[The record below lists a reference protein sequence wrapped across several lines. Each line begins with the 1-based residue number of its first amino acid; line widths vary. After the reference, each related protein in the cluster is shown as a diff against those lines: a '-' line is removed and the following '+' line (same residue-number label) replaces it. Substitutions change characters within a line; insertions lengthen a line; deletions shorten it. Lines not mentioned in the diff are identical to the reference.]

1 MGSGNGLALA
11 AKIPTNTVKAIDLIF
26 TGKASYIDSFFIN
39 STFSCMLCGLGFDA
53 QVAHDFAAKG
63 KRGLYNYTKQT
74 INNFFSAKPYSF
86 DIVNKGKSF
95 NTAAYFI
102 SIANSNQFGNQVTI
116 APQASLTDGL
126 LDVVVVKKMSKLKL
140 LWVLLMQI
148 RNGQVDEHIE
158 KTYHHKDVLYF
169 QTPRLIIHNLENA
182 PVHVDGDPADTAK
195 KFSIQVIPQAFKLIQ
210 P

>member
-1 MGSGNGLALA
+1 MILPPG
-11 AKIPTNTVKAIDLIF
+11 
-26 TGKASYIDSFFIN
+26 
-39 STFSCMLCGLGFDA
+39 
-53 QVAHDFAAKG
+53 AKG
-63 KRGLYNYTKQT
+63 VYTKQT
-74 INNFFSAKPYSF
+74 ISNFFSARPYSF

-95 NTAAYFI
+95 NTSAYFI

-126 LDVVVVKKMSKLKL
+126 LDVVIVKKMSKLKMMWAIL
-140 LWVLLMQI
+140 LQI

-158 KTYHHKDVLYF
+158 KTYHSKDILYF

-182 PVHVDGDPADTAK
+182 PVHVDGDPAETAK